1 VERKCL
7 FNLLDAHIYKK
18 SGNYLEAAGSLI
30 QFVQDGLKYQLNLNA
45 FYYMNFLD
53 MAMILLLTSKQ
64 EAMHLPYEYVKY
76 LSQHLWT
83 LPDEAKQDFR
93 SQVSNYFDCEEE
105 DFPPINL
112 SLPLCRPISNLA
124 NEADRKRYASLM
136 ASAINC
142 LEKLISTTTSP
153 SLVHAYLMAMTFI
166 VNEPEQC

>member
-1 VERKCL
+1 
-7 FNLLDAHIYKK
+7 
-18 SGNYLEAAGSLI
+18 
-30 QFVQDGLKYQLNLNA
+30 
-45 FYYMNFLD
+45 
-53 MAMILLLTSKQ
+53 
-64 EAMHLPYEYVKY
+64 MHLPFEYVKY

-93 SQVSNYFDCEEE
+93 TQVSGYFDCEEE

-112 SLPLCRPISNLA
+112 TLPLNRPISNLA
-124 NEADRKRYASLM
+124 NDADRRRYASLM

>member
-1 VERKCL
+1 
-7 FNLLDAHIYKK
+7 
-18 SGNYLEAAGSLI
+18 
-30 QFVQDGLKYQLNLNA
+30 
-45 FYYMNFLD
+45 
-53 MAMILLLTSKQ
+53 
-64 EAMHLPYEYVKY
+64 MHLPFEYVKY

-93 SQVSNYFDCEEE
+93 TQVSGYFDCEEE
-105 DFPPINL
+105 DFTPINL
-112 SLPLCRPISNLA
+112 SLPLCRPVSNLA

>member
-1 VERKCL
+1 M
-7 FNLLDAHIYKK
+7 
-18 SGNYLEAAGSLI
+18 
-30 QFVQDGLKYQLNLNA
+30 Q
-45 FYYMNFLD
+45 
-53 MAMILLLTSKQ
+53 
-64 EAMHLPYEYVKY
+64 LPYEYVKY

-93 SQVSNYFDCEEE
+93 TQVSSYFDCEEE

-136 ASAINC
+136 ASVFTC

-166 VNEPEQC
+166 VNEP